1 MSAIHRFI
9 SGLISV
15 AEFSLYYFLSVF
27 LSALLSFLFKEKG
40 CSKQLCLYVW
50 SGAEYTSNQDIYGY
64 ASTVALAFAHRLPS
78 VYTTEAELKYFSS

>member
-27 LSALLSFLFKEKG
+27 LSALLSFFFKEKG
-40 CSKQLCLYVW
+40 CSKQYLYVW
-50 SGAEYTSNQDIYGY
+50 SGAEYTSNQDIYAY